1 MLGYG
6 VLRALLPMLS
16 RLEGNVSYSL
26 ALAHGEYYLG
36 IYYTDR
42 SGARMIM
49 TAFGSFGQIAEGVK
63 MVLEDVEW

>member
-6 VLRALLPMLS
+6 LLRVALPILC
-16 RLEGNVSYSL
+16 RLDGDVSYSL